1 MADSSAQPIE
11 TDSQADIAPAL
22 RGSGVAVLIPCYNE
36 AATIAKV
43 VGDFR
48 AALPEATVYV
58 YDNAS
63 TDDTADIA
71 TAAGAVVRSEP
82 RRGKGNVVRSMFR
95 DVDADC
101 DLMVDGDDT

>member
-1 MADSSAQPIE
+1 MSKVKDRACCSNQNIKERPSILPENFVELSADR
-11 TDSQADIAPAL
+11 AL

-63 TDDTADIA
+63 TDGTADI
-71 TAAGAVVRSEP
+71 GGRQGG
-82 RRGKGNVVRSMFR
+82 R
-95 DVDADC
+95 
-101 DLMVDGDDT
+101 L